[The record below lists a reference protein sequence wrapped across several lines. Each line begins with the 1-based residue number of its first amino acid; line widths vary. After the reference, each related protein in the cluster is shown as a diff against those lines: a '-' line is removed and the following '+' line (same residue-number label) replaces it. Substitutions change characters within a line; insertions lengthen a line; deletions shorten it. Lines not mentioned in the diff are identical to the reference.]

1 MAFGGYSQNPLLNF
15 EEPEELLSSGDGGL
29 LSQQEAVPYG
39 TRVDVG
45 GLTQDDTRLDL
56 SVPAQSQSTNS
67 IFTNVSL
74 YIFISVCILF
84 YLLNLP
90 C

>member
-29 LSQQEAVPYG
+29 LSQQGAVPYG
-39 TRVDVG
+39 TRGDVG

-56 SVPAQSQSTNS
+56 SVPAQSQYTNL
-67 IFTNVSL
+67 IFTNVNFCV
-74 YIFISVCILF
+74 FISVCILF
-84 YLLNLP
+84 YFLLFP

>member
-29 LSQQEAVPYG
+29 LSQQGSVPYG
-39 TRVDVG
+39 TRGDVG

-67 IFTNVSL
+67 IFTNVTL
-74 YIFISVCILF
+74 YIYIYI
-84 YLLNLP
+84 YII
-90 C
+90 